1 MTAANLIRLAAMV
14 ALKTTGARRL
24 RTAPLPSEE
33 CASFHNF
40 GPRIGKLEPGVP
52 HGTPGVTAP
61 WESRQLAESGAYL
74 QRQALTPARLWTS
87 VHRSD
92 RLSAALRRFEQVSPG
107 VFVTRAAGS
116 ALPAPQR
123 TSKPGLPFR
132 GTAGS
137 IARNVRWPK
146 CGRSGHQTSERELW
160 LSQS

>member
-24 RTAPLPSEE
+24 RTARLPSEE

-40 GPRIGKLEPGVP
+40 GPRI
-52 HGTPGVTAP
+52 TPGVTAP

-74 QRQALTPARLWTS
+74 QRQALTLARHWTS

-92 RLSAALRRFEQVSPG
+92 RLSAPLRRFEQVSPG

>member
-24 RTAPLPSEE
+24 RTARLPSEE

-40 GPRIGKLEPGVP
+40 GPRI
-52 HGTPGVTAP
+52 TPGVTAP

-107 VFVTRAAGS
+107 VFVTRASGS
-116 ALPAPQR
+116 ALPAPQL
-123 TSKPGLPFR
+123 TLKP
-132 GTAGS
+132 A
-137 IARNVRWPK
+137 
-146 CGRSGHQTSERELW
+146 CRSGGRPAPSLAMSDGQNVADPATKP
-160 LSQS
+160 QKGNYG